1 MIYTDYCKSVHI
13 FIITMWNSHVHYQ
26 IHHNDNYMHI
36 TFDCNTVEFYTVQ
49 HCYLFDVF
57 TLYEASFLMQ
67 NSNHDI
73 GKEKEPFRPIKKW
86 KLDGYITL

>member
-1 MIYTDYCKSVHI
+1 
-13 FIITMWNSHVHYQ
+13 
-26 IHHNDNYMHI
+26 MHI

-67 NSNHDI
+67 NSNHDT
-73 GKEKEPFRPIKKW
+73 GKEKEPS
-86 KLDGYITL
+86 DQ

>member
-1 MIYTDYCKSVHI
+1 
-13 FIITMWNSHVHYQ
+13 MWNSHVHYQ

-36 TFDCNTVEFYTVQ
+36 TFDTVEFYTVQ

-67 NSNHDI
+67 NSNHDT
-73 GKEKEPFRPIKKW
+73 GKEKEPFRPIKK
-86 KLDGYITL
+86 